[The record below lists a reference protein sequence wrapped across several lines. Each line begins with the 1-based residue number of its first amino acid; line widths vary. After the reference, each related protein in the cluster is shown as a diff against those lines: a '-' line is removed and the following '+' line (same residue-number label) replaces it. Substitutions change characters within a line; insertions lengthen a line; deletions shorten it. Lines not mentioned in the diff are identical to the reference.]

1 MTFYW
6 WVNNVDKKR
15 YVSYLQLAL
24 KLNFI
29 VDFSIWIVFKNNISL
44 IKVGQVHLMVRPNTC
59 NGPFKTGASNK
70 KESPWL
76 KYGQEKL

>member
-15 YVSYLQLAL
+15 DVSYLQLAL

-44 IKVGQVHLMVRPNTC
+44 IKVGQVHLMVRPN

-70 KESPWL
+70 KESLWL
-76 KYGQEKL
+76 KHGQEKL

>member
-44 IKVGQVHLMVRPNTC
+44 IKVGQVHLMVRPN

-70 KESPWL
+70 KEGLWL
-76 KYGQEKL
+76 KYGQVKL

>member
-29 VDFSIWIVFKNNISL
+29 VDFSIWIVFKKKISL
-44 IKVGQVHLMVRPNTC
+44 IKVGQVHLMVRPN
-59 NGPFKTGASNK
+59 NKPFKTGASNK
-70 KESPWL
+70 KESLWL
-76 KYGQEKL
+76 KYGQVKL

>member
-44 IKVGQVHLMVRPNTC
+44 IKVGQVHLMVRPN

-70 KESPWL
+70 KESLWL

>member
-44 IKVGQVHLMVRPNTC
+44 IKVGQVQLMVHPNTC

-70 KESPWL
+70 KESLWL